1 MGAERQ
7 CLFLFSKKLP
17 LLVAAIFTNL
27 RKRNL
32 RLLAQIQSAAPTAKK
47 PAEPYLY
54 LRT

>member
-1 MGAERQ
+1 MGPERQ
-7 CLFLFSKKLP
+7 CLFLFSKKFP
-17 LLVAAIFTNL
+17 LLVGVIFINL

-32 RLLAQIQSAAPTAKK
+32 RLLAQIQSVAPTAKK